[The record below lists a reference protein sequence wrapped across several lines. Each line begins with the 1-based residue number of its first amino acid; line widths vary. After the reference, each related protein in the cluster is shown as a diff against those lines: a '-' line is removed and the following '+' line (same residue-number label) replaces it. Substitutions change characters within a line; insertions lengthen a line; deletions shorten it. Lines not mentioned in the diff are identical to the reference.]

1 MREQG
6 SNMQEVHWGGIKP
19 ICLAAYGLPSYPSE
33 LNQHLSFKCSFYIS
47 VLFGYFIL
55 MLFHDSYEKWR
66 KNPHFPVK
74 LYVWHKKLNTSLIK
88 VSNEYGTKWK
98 EKVSLTLSRSNK
110 IHLPVS
116 LKLTDYHM
124 VSL

>member
-1 MREQG
+1 MELILDIFLASTAGKDNEAERKRGEREQG

-66 KNPHFPVK
+66 KK
-74 LYVWHKKLNTSLIK
+74 
-88 VSNEYGTKWK
+88 
-98 EKVSLTLSRSNK
+98 TLSCQ
-110 IHLPVS
+110 IVCLA
-116 LKLTDYHM
+116 
-124 VSL
+124 